1 MSKVRASAAIIAALA
16 AGAAYGAGFPPVTDY
31 SAPGPF
37 TVTSKEEGPDCTVF
51 RPDKLGDGGVKHPII
66 LWGNGT
72 RSRVPAY
79 TPMLRQWASQ
89 GFVVA
94 AANTNSAGS
103 GKPILDCLDYLTAQ
117 NAADG
122 SVFKGKLD
130 LTKVGVSGH
139 SQGGGGTIMAG
150 RDPRITVTAPIEPY
164 TVGLGYVKGAE
175 AAQHGPMLLLSG
187 GMDTTAVPETNQK
200 PVFDA
205 AKSPVIWATLKSAS
219 HAVPATET
227 SGEFR
232 PVTTAW
238 FRWTLMDDLN
248 AGKLFQGPN
257 CDLCRS
263 ADWTLQRRG
272 G

>member
-1 MSKVRASAAIIAALA
+1 MKSMIASAALA
-16 AGAAYGAGFPPVTDY
+16 AALLAGAAWAAFPPVTDY

-37 TVTSKEEGPDCTVF
+37 KVVSKEEGPDCAVF
-51 RPDKLGDGGVKHPII
+51 RPETLGEGGLKHPVI

-79 TPMLRQWASQ
+79 TPMLTQWASQ

-117 NAADG
+117 NTADG
-122 SVFKGKLD
+122 SIFRGKLD
-130 LTKVGVSGH
+130 LSKIGVSGH

-150 RDPRITVTAPIEPY
+150 RDPRITATAPIEPY

-187 GMDTTAVPETNQK
+187 GMDTTATPDANQK
-200 PVFDA
+200 PVFDG
-205 AKSPVIWATLKSAS
+205 AKSPVIWATLKAAS
-219 HAVPATET
+219 HSVPATET

-238 FRWTLMDDLN
+238 FRWTLMDDMT

-263 ADWTLQRRG
+263 ASWTIERRG